1 MRVREADAADIDTI
15 VRHASDFAIEN
26 YPLDPPSKAR
36 LTEVVSSSV
45 DGDDFL
51 AAVLETD
58 SGDYAGVFLGALVP
72 NIVSGRRMLVEVLFV
87 LPVKHRGHGKRLLK
101 FAEQWA
107 SGRGCASIFLSHP
120 VTAER
125 AGKAFEAWGYR
136 ACERHYR
143 KELVCR

>member
-1 MRVREADAADIDTI
+1 MRTREAVAADIDTI
-15 VRHASDFAIEN
+15 VRHASAFALEN
-26 YPLDPPSKAR
+26 YPMDPPNEEHLR
-36 LTEVVSSSV
+36 DVVSTSV
-45 DGDDFL
+45 GGDDFL

-58 SGDYAGVFLGALVP
+58 GGNYAGVFLGALVP

-107 SGRGCASIFLSHP
+107 SERGCSSIFLSHP
-120 VTAER
+120 VAAER